1 LRRAVIEMFRRQG
14 CADRPADD
22 VDREV
27 IKAPAQTLADL
38 YRALD
43 RKDALIDR
51 LVARLRMKP
60 P

>member
-1 LRRAVIEMFRRQG
+1 MFRRQG